1 MLEKQAERIIRE
13 SGKMAGIIT
22 PETDFTAAEIEDAMY
37 NLNCL
42 LQSMNNDG
50 FRLFTMSDGYMPL
63 LPKKNEYGLATEAY
77 KSVQR
82 AKIKSID
89 NVGALRVE
97 LSDLTGI
104 SVGQTIRFQ
113 NNTMSSTNTVAAV
126 DYENKTVELENPLN
140 MSVYQG
146 DTVYY
151 GLFSMADAVMVS
163 LDTSFSTLTLDTYE
177 TVPMAGQNIM
187 FKFGAGWVRATVSSF
202 DADTNVVSFTPAMPA
217 GAISARAVLFG
228 QNINVAQVSNNAVIG
243 PRAITF
249 LDSISC
255 SPKVLGVLS
264 QNSSMYDIMRVSGN
278 VVFLENVLPESLV
291 TEVSDAYLYADR
303 AIEAKTIAE
312 IGAFSNLE
320 NPIILS
326 FAISP
331 SLQLALVEDEYEQKY
346 LYCRPA
352 NGGSWAL
359 YDLSNIS
366 GELSGLYVAEDKALL
381 MTTAGLYDVSANTSS
396 TLLSDID
403 VEAIVKF
410 AGAYYVISTKEG
422 GSAARQIVKTV
433 DMANFDE
440 PYSTLGLESVKNP
453 AEFNGK
459 LYIGRTTTTVTTDM
473 VHFEQIP
480 AYAENRCVVG
490 DKMINMNSSQVCTWT
505 GDGVNFEQL
514 PFRESNQTACGYK
527 NGCSVVAIVDTPS
540 IEQEPY
546 CTQVFMT
553 NGQDLDWALKA
564 VVDGV
569 VSAIWFVGNKMYAVS
584 NTEVKE
590 IKITLDNAAH
600 EDVYA
605 LLCGEPIGRPQQ
617 ILNVVKYGFGNQTQ
631 LPMDAI
637 PVKEYENLPH
647 RGADGEPVT
656 YCFLREAKDGK
667 MFVWGTPT
675 KFGEYLK
682 FTYVRT
688 LRLLDGVRDIPDFPD
703 EYMAAV
709 IDAFAVEL
717 GHQYKIPSNRIQELE
732 AKAAKSMENALL
744 HDNEDTSYRIG
755 ITPRGY

>member
-13 SGKMAGIIT
+13 SGKLAGIIT
-22 PETDFTAAEIEDAMY
+22 PETDFTAAELDDAMY

-50 FRLFTMSDGYMPL
+50 FRLFTMETGYMPL
-63 LPKKNEYGLATEAY
+63 LPMKNEYGMATEAY
-77 KSVQR
+77 KSIQKAR
-82 AKIKSID
+82 IKSID
-89 NVGALRVE
+89 NVGALRVQ

-113 NNTMSSTNTVAAV
+113 NNTMSATNTVAAV
-126 DYENKTVELENPLN
+126 NYDDKTVELENPLN
-140 MSVYQG
+140 MSVYVG

-163 LDTSFSTLTLDTYE
+163 LDTSFSTLTLENYE
-177 TVPMAGQNIM
+177 TVPVAGQNIM
-187 FKFGAGWVRATVSSF
+187 FKFGSDWVRATVSSF
-202 DADTNVVSFTPAMPA
+202 NADTNVVSFTPAMPA
-217 GAISARAVLFG
+217 GAISARVVLFG
-228 QNINVAQVSNNAVIG
+228 LNINVAQVTDNAVIG

-249 LDSISC
+249 HDSISF
-255 SPKVLGVLS
+255 SPKSLGVLS

-278 VVFLENVLPESLV
+278 VVFLEKLLPESLV

-320 NPIILS
+320 NPMFLS
-326 FAISP
+326 FAISS
-331 SLQLALVEDEYEQKY
+331 SLQLALLEDENEQKY
-346 LYCRPA
+346 LYARPVV
-352 NGGSWAL
+352 GGSWAL
-359 YDLSNIS
+359 YDLSNVS
-366 GELSGLYVAEDKALL
+366 GELSGLYVAGDRAFL
-381 MTTAGLYDVSANTSS
+381 MTTAGLCDVTTTTSA

-410 AGAYYVISTKEG
+410 NDAYYVISTKEG
-422 GSAARQIVKTV
+422 GSAARQIVKTADFV
-433 DMANFDE
+433 YFED
-440 PYSTLGLESVKNP
+440 PYSTLGLESVANP
-453 AEFNGK
+453 TEFNGK
-459 LYIGRTTTTVTTDM
+459 LFIGKTATTVTTDM

-480 AYAENRCVVG
+480 VYAENRCVVG
-490 DKMINMNSSQVCTWT
+490 HKMINMNSSQVCTWT
-505 GDGVNFEQL
+505 EDGTNFAQL

-590 IKITLDNAAH
+590 IAITLDYAAH
-600 EDVYA
+600 QEVFG

-617 ILNVVKYGFGNQTQ
+617 LLNVVKYGFGNQTQ

-703 EYMAAV
+703 EYIAAV
-709 IDAFAVEL
+709 IDAFAVDL
-717 GHQYKIPSNRIQELE
+717 AHQYKVPSNRIQELE
-732 AKAAKSMENALL
+732 AKAAKSMENAQL
-744 HDNEDTSYRIG
+744 HDNEDASYRIG